1 MKLEC
6 DAKRELKAAIQRLR
20 EKRQQ
25 AERRLKGYQ
34 VKEAKARENDD
45 SYGVEVAFLR
55 GSIMELEFQLQD
67 LNIIELH
74 LSDLEV

>member
-6 DAKRELKAAIQRLR
+6 EAKRELTRLLERLR
-20 EKRQQ
+20 EKRHQ
-25 AERRLKGYQ
+25 AERRLKGCR
-34 VKEAKARENDD
+34 VKEANARANDD

-55 GSIMELEFQLQD
+55 GSILELEFQLQD

-74 LSDLEV
+74 LSELEV

>member
-1 MKLEC
+1 MKLDCE
-6 DAKRELKAAIQRLR
+6 AKRELTSLLVRLR
-20 EKRQQ
+20 DKRHQ

-34 VKEAKARENDD
+34 VKIDKINQESPYDHTGY
-45 SYGVEVAFLR
+45 SFLR

-74 LSDLEV
+74 LSELEV